1 MNDLSTKNIKDYK
14 RQMELGTIPTTYKGL
29 IEYMMSLRNYFI
41 NNHPEYNIG
50 NLYQGYMDITYFP
63 ILTPM
68 LKSRKLKLAVVFDHY
83 KVRFEIW
90 LSAQNRKIRNQHINL
105 LQHKVLNNKYSISE
119 NPDSI
124 IETVIIENPD
134 FSELHRITNDIEMA
148 TMKFIWDLTNVLK

>member
-1 MNDLSTKNIKDYK
+1 
-14 RQMELGTIPTTYKGL
+14 MELGTIPTTYKGL

-50 NLYQGYMDITYFP
+50 NLYQGYMDMTYFP
-63 ILTPM
+63 IVTPM

-83 KVRFEIW
+83 NIRFEIW
-90 LSAQNRKIRNQHINL
+90 LSAQNRKIINQHLNL
-105 LQHKVLNNKYSISE
+105 LQNKKLNKEYCISK

-134 FSELHRITNDIEMA
+134 FNDFNRITNDLETGI
-148 TMKFIWDLTNVLK
+148 KKLIWDLTNILK